1 MVTNIVDALST
12 RSPSKNRTNNRHNG
26 KINLLLITLFFITH
40 FTFYF
45 HIFLNY
51 TIFGLNFIL
60 YFIYTMLRRTR
71 KKKSNNY
78 KKLYNNPAFESK
90 SLADYNSEFT
100 VVLIRHCQSCANV
113 ANPVFK
119 HTKKFWRQ
127 PLCTTKGVHQGI
139 RTGIILPKILQDLNL
154 YQRPPFGASILPR
167 AFTTAKITSIP
178 FDTPPQ
184 QLPQP
189 EKINSPWSQLPKY
202 SSDADT
208 EPYDSDSDY
217 DQTGGAV
224 LKRIHSKKSY
234 TPSTN
239 PPSPDKIFRV
249 AYIKEK
255 MNPLDPSSRFK
266 KNMGPKQSQNLSSVH
281 HSDSYLLAMNNIFKT
296 VDGQPLGRHVSMN
309 TTFLED
315 IIGGNENTSASVRN
329 KLIKSDWDSFERHVL
344 PSLRSYC
351 QSIGSNCVVLFVH
364 GHLLEDALNRTS
376 NNTKLSKQY
385 RRVQKKH
392 SDPQRR
398 RENLSVHSIGYN
410 SDGSK
415 TILTNHQ
422 LRHLPSVDPEIVQ
435 RYIQLIDIGHPVF
448 NCNYKYHYG
457 KSHIVSSANDE
468 TQHSNNY
475 PLIAKGGRKKRK
487 KKKTKKKRQ
496 RKNKKTKKRKKK

>member
-1 MVTNIVDALST
+1 
-12 RSPSKNRTNNRHNG
+12 
-26 KINLLLITLFFITH
+26 
-40 FTFYF
+40 
-45 HIFLNY
+45 
-51 TIFGLNFIL
+51 
-60 YFIYTMLRRTR
+60 MLRRTR
-71 KKKSNNY
+71 KNRKKTNY
-78 KKLYNNPAFESK
+78 EFLSNPAFQSK
-90 SLADYNSEFT
+90 SLADYNSDFT

-113 ANPVFK
+113 ANPVLA

-127 PLCTTKGVHQGI
+127 PLCTREGVRQAI
-139 RTGIILPKILQDLNL
+139 RTGIILPKILRDLNL
-154 YQRPPFGASILPR
+154 HQRPPFGASILPR

-189 EKINSPWSQLPKY
+189 EERKSPWSQLPKY
-202 SSDADT
+202 YDSDADT
-208 EPYDSDSDY
+208 EPYKSDSDIEYY
-217 DQTGGAV
+217 DQAGGAP
-224 LKRIHSKKSY
+224 LKRLHSKKSY
-234 TPSTN
+234 TPSIN
-239 PPSPDKIFRV
+239 PPSPDEIFRV
-249 AYIKEK
+249 AYIKER
-255 MNPLDPSSRFK
+255 MNPADPSGRFK
-266 KNMGPKQSQNLSSVH
+266 KNTGPKQSQNLTSVH

-296 VDGQPLGRHVSMN
+296 TDDQPLGRHVTMN

-315 IIGGNENTSASVRN
+315 ILGGNEHTSQIVRKN
-329 KLIKSDWDSFERHVL
+329 LIKSDWDSFEREVL
-344 PSLRSYC
+344 PSLRSYA

-376 NNTKLSKQY
+376 NNSRQSKSN

-435 RYIQLIDIGHPVF
+435 RYIGLIDIAHPVF

-457 KSHIVSSANDE
+457 KSHIVTIANDE
-468 TQHSNNY
+468 SKSSNKY
-475 PLIAKGGRKKRK
+475 PLIANGGRKKRK
-487 KKKTKKKRQ
+487 KKKTRRKRKKRI
-496 RKNKKTKKRKKK
+496 KTKKTRNRKKKH